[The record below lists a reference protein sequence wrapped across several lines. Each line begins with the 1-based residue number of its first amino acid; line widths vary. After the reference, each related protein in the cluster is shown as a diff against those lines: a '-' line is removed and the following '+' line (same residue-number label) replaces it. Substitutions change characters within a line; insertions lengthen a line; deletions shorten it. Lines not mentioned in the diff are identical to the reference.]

1 MTINVIK
8 MTFPYKMRAIFLS
21 SGIQTFLGLFGHKL
35 LRQWISVLDLDFDSY
50 LVNFRIVYS

>member
-21 SGIQTFLGLFGHKL
+21 SGTFLGLFGHKL